1 MGLVV
6 TGHLNKNYSKYITI
20 FFEGKGSVCPHIPEA
35 SIKFIKNAIKKEG
48 FTGKKGEIFK
58 ISYPEGD
65 YIIDLIYI
73 GVGKEEEFTRVSYR
87 NSLFKSLN
95 SLKGEKGDISI
106 FSPSK
111 VLNDANIIAEVLEN
125 INYSFDKYKL
135 EKNEPLKLELLSEEE
150 QDISEV
156 LNICEATNL
165 AKDLVYEQAE
175 VMDPKKMASIAR
187 EKGEQFGFE
196 VEILEEDRIKE
207 LGMDAFLAVGRAAEK
222 RPRLIIMRYFGD
234 ENSDYKY
241 GLVGKGITFDTGG
254 LCLKG
259 KGNMGDMK
267 DDMGGAATVIGAMT
281 CIAKNKLKK
290 NVVAVIPAC
299 ENSIGPNSYRPSDII
314 KSMSGKY
321 IEITNTDAEGRVILV
336 DALTYIIQKENIS
349 EVIDVAT
356 LTGAVSVALGNT
368 IVGAFTNKID
378 MFKKL
383 EKSSKKW
390 GEMFWNLPIVEE
402 HRSLLKSDIADIKNS
417 SGVTAGGACT
427 GAAFIESFIEG
438 KPWMHLDIGGT
449 VISSAEV
456 DFNKKGAT
464 GIAVKSL
471 YEYIKN

>member
-1 MGLVV
+1 MGLIV
-6 TGHLNKNYSKYITI
+6 TGHLNKSYSKYISI
-20 FFEGKGSVCPHIPEA
+20 FFEGKVSVCPHIPEA
-35 SIKFIKNAIKKEG
+35 SIKFIKNAIEKEG

-73 GVGKEEEFTRVSYR
+73 GVGKKEEFTRISYR
-87 NSLFKSLN
+87 NSLFKALN

-111 VLNDANIIAEVLEN
+111 ILNDASIIAEVLEN
-125 INYSFDKYKL
+125 VNYSFDKYKS
-135 EKNEPLKLELLSEEE
+135 EKKEILKLELFSEEP
-150 QDISEV
+150 QDIEEV
-156 LNICEATNL
+156 LNVCEATSL
-165 AKDLVYEQAE
+165 AKDLVSEQAE
-175 VMDPKKMASIAR
+175 VMDPKKMASIA
-187 EKGEQFGFE
+187 KEQGAKQGFE
-196 VEILEEDRIKE
+196 VEILKEDRIKE
-207 LGMDAFLAVGRAAEK
+207 LGMNAFLAVGRAAKK

-234 ENSDYKY
+234 KDSEYTY

-259 KGNMGDMK
+259 KGNMGAMK
-267 DDMGGAATVIGAMT
+267 DDMGGAATVIGAMM

-290 NVVAVIPAC
+290 NVIAVIPAC
-299 ENSIGPNSYRPSDII
+299 ENSIGDDAYRPSDIV

-368 IVGAFTNKID
+368 IVGAFTNKLQ

-383 EKSSKKW
+383 EKNSEKW
-390 GEMFWNLPIVEE
+390 GEMFWNLPIVDE

-449 VISSAEV
+449 VMSNIEV
-456 DFNKKGAT
+456 DFIKKGAT
-464 GIAVKSL
+464 GIGVKSL